1 MHPQRICNHNI
12 IASEAV
18 NIKAMS
24 QFGSLFF

>member
-1 MHPQRICNHNI
+1 MTTQRNCNHSI